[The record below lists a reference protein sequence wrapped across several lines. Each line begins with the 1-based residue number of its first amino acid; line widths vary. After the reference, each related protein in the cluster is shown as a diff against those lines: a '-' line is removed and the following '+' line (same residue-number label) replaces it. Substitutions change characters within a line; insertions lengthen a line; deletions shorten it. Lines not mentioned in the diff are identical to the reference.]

1 MWNVFSMK
9 TMRIQ
14 FEKKSFAVLNNTYSI
29 TYSKTTTYL
38 SNFSSYAVDVI
49 DLHDPQR
56 VKRRPD
62 DVKIL
67 FSNGNFT
74 QDEFLISKVEL
85 RLYKEQTD
93 DNLGVYSLIT
103 SFVETNN
110 GSVEMIYDE
119 GYRGDD
125 SLMRAFT
132 FLTSNLGISGIIL
145 RSVISLREKI
155 N

>member
-1 MWNVFSMK
+1 M
-9 TMRIQ
+9 
-14 FEKKSFAVLNNTYSI
+14 
-29 TYSKTTTYL
+29 
-38 SNFSSYAVDVI
+38 DVI

-67 FSNGNFT
+67 FSNGSFT

-93 DNLGVYSLIT
+93 NNLGVYSLIT